1 MKRARTLAKAL
12 TLLNPGRSAGSADAG
27 LIADVSYRTDLTPY
41 IQTPEQGARMLVISI
56 IRLAIADLTSVS
68 QERSAAEARRSA
80 AVYFQSDQ
88 YRAHLRL
95 LGLPYEQPLVVKRLL
110 PENGRRSA
118 IQSRKCCTS
127 PSPLWPTPTD

>member
-12 TLLNPGRSAGSADAG
+12 TLLNPGRSAGSTDAG

-41 IQTPEQGARMLVISI
+41 IQTPQQGARMLVISI

>member
-1 MKRARTLAKAL
+1 MKRARSLAEAL
-12 TLLNPGRSAGSADAG
+12 NLVNPGRGAGSTDAG

-41 IQTPEQGARMLVISI
+41 IHTPEEGARMLVISI

-68 QERSAAEARRSA
+68 KERSAAAARRSA

-110 PENGRRSA
+110 PPENGCRAA
-118 IQSRKCCTS
+118 IQSGS
-127 PSPLWPTPTD
+127 MILQ

>member
-1 MKRARTLAKAL
+1 MKRARSLAEAL
-12 TLLNPGRSAGSADAG
+12 NLISPGRSAGSADAG

-41 IQTPEQGARMLVISI
+41 IQTPEQGARMLVLGI

-88 YRAHLRL
+88 YRSHLRL
-95 LGLPYEQPLVVKRLL
+95 LGLPYEQPLIVKRLL
-110 PENGRRSA
+110 PPEKGRRGA
-118 IQSRKCCTS
+118 IQSKRMM
-127 PSPLWPTPTD
+127 LH

>member
-12 TLLNPGRSAGSADAG
+12 TLLNPGRSAGSTDAG

>member
-1 MKRARTLAKAL
+1 MKRARSLAEAL
-12 TLLNPGRSAGSADAG
+12 TLVNPGRGAGSTDAG

-41 IQTPEQGARMLVISI
+41 IHTSEEGARMLVISI

-68 QERSAAEARRSA
+68 KERSAAAARRSA

-110 PENGRRSA
+110 PENGRRA
-118 IQSRKCCTS
+118 ALQSRS
-127 PSPLWPTPTD
+127 MILQ

>member
-1 MKRARTLAKAL
+1 MKRARSLAEAL
-12 TLLNPGRSAGSADAG
+12 ILVNPGRGAGSTDAG

-41 IQTPEQGARMLVISI
+41 IHTTEEGARMLVISI

-68 QERSAAEARRSA
+68 KESSAAAARRSA

-110 PENGRRSA
+110 PENGRRAA
-118 IQSRKCCTS
+118 IQSRS
-127 PSPLWPTPTD
+127 MMLQ

>member
-1 MKRARTLAKAL
+1 MKRARSLAEAL
-12 TLLNPGRSAGSADAG
+12 TLINPGRSAGSADTG

-41 IQTPEQGARMLVISI
+41 IQTPEQGARMLVINI

-68 QERSAAEARRSA
+68 KERSAAEARRSA
-80 AVYFQSDQ
+80 AVYFQSEQ

-95 LGLPYEQPLVVKRLL
+95 LGLPYEQPIIVRRLM

-118 IQSRKCCTS
+118 IQSRKRCSS

>member
-88 YRAHLRL
+88 YRSHLRL
-95 LGLPYEQPLVVKRLL
+95 LGLAYEQPLVVKRLL

-127 PSPLWPTPTD
+127 PSPLWPTPTN

>member
-1 MKRARTLAKAL
+1 MKRARSLAEAL
-12 TLLNPGRSAGSADAG
+12 TLVNPGRGAGSTDAG

-41 IQTPEQGARMLVISI
+41 IHSPEEGARMLVISI

-68 QERSAAEARRSA
+68 KESSAAAARRSA
-80 AVYFQSDQ
+80 AVYFQSEQ

-110 PENGRRSA
+110 PENGRRAA
-118 IQSRKCCTS
+118 IQSRS
-127 PSPLWPTPTD
+127 MILQ